1 MRSTKLLAALL
12 AAFLA
17 EAALAQEGGTPPPPA
32 GGQQGGREG
41 GREGRGDGRR
51 RGRRSERDPATV
63 QLTQLTYQRLEFE
76 TKNATSGKATAG
88 VYLPADYAEPA
99 NAERKY
105 PLVVWLH
112 GMNEDDRD
120 FHFSGAKVV
129 DETIAAGK
137 LARCIVVAF
146 AAPSRTLYMNGE
158 QEGNLC
164 DLITKDLPAWATAQ
178 WRVSPERADHAL
190 MGVSLGGM
198 AVLRYGLSS
207 PELYGTVAAH
217 SAATFPED
225 PSSLPA
231 QHMGTVQRFGER
243 LGWNALLGNPID
255 PAKFAKVNPTSLAKA
270 STDVKGLRIY
280 FDAGTND
287 RYGFGP
293 ANEKLS
299 AALKAKGI
307 AHTFRLIDGG
317 EHSWGGGTVQAAL
330 VESLAFVNGGFSKA
344 CAANVAKP
352 AGAPAGAPAGEAKK
366 GESKSGQ

>member
-17 EAALAQEGGTPPPPA
+17 EAALAQEGGTPPPPQGGQQ

-41 GREGRGDGRR
+41 RGNGGR

-76 TKNATSGKATAG
+76 TKNATSGKAAAG
-88 VYLPADYAEPA
+88 VYLPADYADAA

-120 FHFSGAKVV
+120 FHFGGAKVV

-137 LARCIVVAF
+137 LAKCIVVAF

-158 QEGNLC
+158 QEGNVC
-164 DLITKDLPAWATAQ
+164 DLITKDLPAWAAAQ

-198 AVLRYGLSS
+198 VPTGVISARTSQPGL
-207 PELYGTVAAH
+207 
-217 SAATFPED
+217 
-225 PSSLPA
+225 
-231 QHMGTVQRFGER
+231 
-243 LGWNALLGNPID
+243 
-255 PAKFAKVNPTSLAKA
+255 
-270 STDVKGLRIY
+270 
-280 FDAGTND
+280 
-287 RYGFGP
+287 
-293 ANEKLS
+293 
-299 AALKAKGI
+299 
-307 AHTFRLIDGG
+307 
-317 EHSWGGGTVQAAL
+317 
-330 VESLAFVNGGFSKA
+330 
-344 CAANVAKP
+344 
-352 AGAPAGAPAGEAKK
+352 
-366 GESKSGQ
+366 

>member
-17 EAALAQEGGTPPPPA
+17 EAALAQEGGTPPPPGGQQ

-41 GREGRGDGRR
+41 RGEGRR

-63 QLTQLTYQRLEFE
+63 KLTQLTYQRLEFE
-76 TKNATSGKATAG
+76 TNNATSGKAAAG
-88 VYLPADYAEPA
+88 VYLPADYADPA

-120 FHFSGAKVV
+120 FHFGGAKVV

-137 LARCIVVAF
+137 LAKCIVVAF

-158 QEGNLC
+158 QEGNVC
-164 DLITKDLPAWATAQ
+164 DQITKDLPAWAAAQ

-217 SAATFPED
+217 SAATFPAD
-225 PSSLPA
+225 PANLPP
-231 QHMGTVQRFGER
+231 QHLGTVQRFGER
-243 LGWNALLGNPID
+243 LGWNDLLGNPID
-255 PAKFAKVNPTSLAKA
+255 PAKFAKVNPTSLATA
-270 STDVKGLRIY
+270 TTDVKGLRIY

-293 ANEKLS
+293 ANEELS

-317 EHSWGGGTVQAAL
+317 EHSWGGGTIQAAL

-352 AGAPAGAPAGEAKK
+352 AAAPVGAPAGEAKS
-366 GESKSGQ
+366 GGSK